1 MRGLGVLGSMEVKKD
16 ILWRVYLCFIGMI
29 LLGAVVLGRA
39 FYIQQVQGNFWRAM
53 GNSMHLKYKPL
64 DAERGTI
71 YSEDGNMLSTSVPIF
86 DIYIDFSADG
96 LREKDGKRFKDNVD
110 TLSICLAGLFKDESA
125 TAYKRELQLA
135 YKNQDRYY
143 LLKRKVSFSEY
154 QQLRDFPLVKQGKN
168 KSGFIID
175 QRDKRIN
182 PYGLMANRTIGL
194 SRDDSTKNVGLE
206 QSYDSV
212 LRGTSGQRLMR
223 YIAGAYMPVE
233 GAELD
238 PENGKD
244 IVTTID
250 TYMQDVTENALMGM
264 MKDNDALHG
273 TAIVMET
280 ATGKIK
286 AIANLGK
293 AHDSVYVENLNYGI
307 ANRSEPGSIFK
318 LATLLSL
325 IEDKYV
331 TADTKVNC
339 NGGKKDF
346 YGLTITDSHLGTGV
360 VSVKDAFAM
369 SSNVAFASLGDQYY
383 HNQPSKFV
391 KHLHDLKLDTLTG
404 VDITASSGYPVIK
417 KPGSSSW
424 NATTIPFMSHGYEEL
439 VTPLNMLM
447 LYNAVANNGKMM
459 KPYLVNSVRQYG
471 IDIKTF
477 TPTVVVDKICSDE
490 TLAQLK
496 ECMLAVVQSNEGTAH
511 ALMDSAYQIAGK
523 TGTAVTAFNNT
534 GYHKDNKIYQAA
546 FIGYFPAAAPKY
558 TIAVVIQ
565 NGSHSKL
572 VYGAAVAGTVFK
584 EISDKIFGKYLS
596 TTQFVKIPKDTT
608 RYNYYGMRT
617 DLNSIYENMGI
628 PFFDSSVSGYWRS
641 ASMKN
646 DDAILSAPANTTA
659 MITPSVIGMGLK
671 DAVYLLEN
679 MGLKVTV
686 TGMGR
691 VLNQSLIPGT
701 PFTKDT
707 PIALVLN

>member
-1 MRGLGVLGSMEVKKD
+1 MEVKKD

-39 FYIQQVQGNFWRAM
+39 FYIQQVQGNFWRTM
-53 GNSMHLKYKPL
+53 GNNMHLKYMPL

-71 YSEDGNMLSTSVPIF
+71 YSEDGNMLSTSIPIF

-110 TLSICLAGLFKDESA
+110 TLSICLANLFKDESA
-125 TAYKRELQLA
+125 AAYKKELQLA

-143 LLKRKVSFSEY
+143 LLKRKISFLEY

-175 QRDKRIN
+175 ARDKRIN

-264 MKDNDALHG
+264 MRNNNALHG

-293 AHDSVYVENLNYGI
+293 IKDSIYLENLNYGI
-307 ANRSEPGSIFK
+307 ANRTEPGSVFK

-325 IEDKYV
+325 MEDKYV
-331 TADTKVNC
+331 TANTKVDC
-339 NGGKKDF
+339 NGGKKKF

-360 VSVKDAFAM
+360 VTVKDAFAM

-417 KPGSSSW
+417 RPGSSSW

-459 KPYLVNSVRQYG
+459 KPYLVSSVKQYG
-471 IDIKTF
+471 VDIKTF
-477 TPTVVVDKICSDE
+477 QPQVVVDKICSNE

-496 ECMLAVVQSNEGTAH
+496 ECMEAVVESKEGTAH
-511 ALMDSAYQIAGK
+511 ALMDSTYQIAGK
-523 TGTAVTAFNNT
+523 TGTAVTALDNK
-534 GYHKDNKIYQAA
+534 GYNKDNKIYQAA
-546 FIGYFPAAAPKY
+546 FIGYFPASAPKY

-565 NGSHSKL
+565 NGNHSKL
-572 VYGAAVAGTVFK
+572 IYGAAVAGTVFK
-584 EISDKIFGKYLS
+584 EISDKIYGKYLS
-596 TTQFVKIPKDTT
+596 TAQFTKTAVDTT
-608 RYNYYGMRT
+608 HYNYFGMKT
-617 DLNSIYENMGI
+617 DLNSIFGNMSI
-628 PFFDSSVSGYWRS
+628 PFADSSASGYWRS
-641 ASMKN
+641 SSMKN
-646 DDAILSAPANTTA
+646 DKAVLSVPTNTSGA
-659 MITPSVIGMGLK
+659 ITPSVVGMGLK

-686 TGMGR
+686 TGKGK
-691 VLNQSLIPGT
+691 VFNQSLTPGT
-701 PFTKDT
+701 TFTKDT